1 MKPRILSSLICSFI
15 LISFSQ
21 GLDGDTYDFFL
32 PNGLKVILMEKHAA
46 PKVAVSVF
54 YNVGSHDEAE
64 GQKGI
69 TRLIKYIINEGT
81 INHPILKV
89 DKMKTEL
96 QAKSS
101 DDVNPDRTYFV
112 TEIPVENIE
121 FILDLESERMQ
132 NIIVTEEILNNSKA
146 KYKEKY
152 NTREN
157 NNPFDSGLRDIISK
171 MFPEGHPYRTNSWGI
186 IEQIDTLSIQTCQQY
201 YNTYFSPNNSVLI
214 IVGNIVPENVTKL
227 IYKYFNE
234 ILPSQEI
241 PPDPD
246 LSINNIPKKIIE
258 GYVDYPREP
267 LYFSLIGINFFTP
280 SSRND
285 DVIVLEHFS
294 DILERDSHL
303 PGYISKKFTKNNRLM
318 FRFQTFNISGLGTS
332 QLHVLGWNAYRN
344 GSLNKI
350 TQNMLNTFEF
360 IGENGIDEKVLKQ
373 HKKYK
378 LLKNYQDGYRY
389 SYIAKQLGN
398 AEIIN
403 GDYRFYDRKIEILK
417 NLSNEDIKRVVNT
430 YLISD
435 NMATFHLSVN
445 EKSWSTPIK
454 SFFTNQIILRFWT
467 PRR

>member
-1 MKPRILSSLICSFI
+1 MRLLPGV
-15 LISFSQ
+15 ISYS
-21 GLDGDTYDFFL
+21 Y
-32 PNGLKVILMEKHAA
+32 P
-46 PKVAVSVF
+46 
-54 YNVGSHDEAE
+54 
-64 GQKGI
+64 
-69 TRLIKYIINEGT
+69 
-81 INHPILKV
+81 
-89 DKMKTEL
+89 
-96 QAKSS
+96 
-101 DDVNPDRTYFV
+101 
-112 TEIPVENIE
+112 
-121 FILDLESERMQ
+121 
-132 NIIVTEEILNNSKA
+132 
-146 KYKEKY
+146 
-152 NTREN
+152 
-157 NNPFDSGLRDIISK
+157 
-171 MFPEGHPYRTNSWGI
+171 
-186 IEQIDTLSIQTCQQY
+186 
-201 YNTYFSPNNSVLI
+201 
-214 IVGNIVPENVTKL
+214 GNIH
-227 IYKYFNE
+227 
-234 ILPSQEI
+234 
-241 PPDPD
+241 
-246 LSINNIPKKIIE
+246 
-258 GYVDYPREP
+258 EP

-417 NLSNEDIKRVVNT
+417 NLSNEDIKRVVNK

-435 NMATFHLSVN
+435 NMATFQLSIN
-445 EKSWSTPIK
+445 KKPWYNPII
-454 SFFTNQIILRFWT
+454 SFIVNQIILRFWKSQ
-467 PRR
+467 